1 MLTLIEQG
9 EVLAPEHQGKKSL
22 LLVGDKIG
30 RIGEVDPRGA
40 EALGLEL
47 ETIDAGGCLVIPG
60 FIDPH
65 THLTGGSGEK
75 GYASRTPALQLSEI
89 IPWGITTVVGVLGV
103 DATTR
108 ILPDLLARVYGL
120 EEEGISAWMYTGA
133 YDVPPPT
140 LTGSVRED
148 LMIVE
153 KVIGVGEIA
162 LSDER
167 AVQPELRDLARLAT
181 DTMIGGRL
189 SGKAGVVHFHLGE
202 RPDKL
207 KPLRQ
212 LLDDF
217 GIEPRILYPSHVHR
231 TEELLQEAVD
241 LSKRGV
247 FVDMDAA
254 EETLAEKVQKFL
266 QQGGKEDRLTLSS
279 DSDSNPPANLF
290 LRWRECVLEEKIPIE
305 RALPWVTRNTAEV
318 LKLSAKGRLEAG
330 ADADVVIL
338 RKESLD
344 IVHVIAKGKVLV
356 RDGEL
361 VAREKF
367 LESSDRDIELHGEN
381 GSES

>member
-1 MLTLIEQG
+1 MLTLIEHG
-9 EVLAPEHQGKKSL
+9 EVLAPERRGKKSL
-22 LLVGDKIG
+22 LLVGGKVG
-30 RIGEVDPRGA
+30 RIGEVDSRGA

-65 THLTGGSGEK
+65 THLTGGSGEE
-75 GYASRTPALQLSEI
+75 GYASRTPALQFSEI
-89 IPWGITTVVGVLGV
+89 VPWGITTVVGVLGV

-108 ILPDLLARVYGL
+108 VLPDLLARVCGL

-148 LMIVE
+148 LLIVQ

-167 AVQPELRDLARLAT
+167 AVQPTIRDLARLAT
-181 DTMIGGRL
+181 DTMVGGRL

-202 RPDKL
+202 RPDRL

-217 GIEPRILYPSHVHR
+217 GIEPRVLYPSHVHR
-231 TEELLQEAVD
+231 TDELLAEAVE
-241 LSKRGV
+241 LSRRGV
-247 FVDMDAA
+247 YVDMDAA
-254 EETLAEKVQKFL
+254 QENLAEKVREFL
-266 QQGGKEDRLTLSS
+266 EMGGKEDRLTLSS
-279 DSDSNPPANLF
+279 DSDSNTPANLF
-290 LRWRECVLEEKIPIE
+290 LRWRECMLKEEIPIE
-305 RALPWVTRNTAEV
+305 RALPLVTRNTAEV
-318 LKLSAKGRLEAG
+318 LKLSAKGRLEVG

-338 RKESLD
+338 REESLD
-344 IVHVIAKGKVLV
+344 VVHVIAKGRVLV

-361 VAREKF
+361 VSREKF
-367 LESSDRDIELHGEN
+367 LESSDRGIELHGDDK
-381 GSES
+381 SDS